1 MMRRCLLR
9 STVALTLVGIL
20 GSTAWAGH
28 KKKEDEPK
36 PQVLPLP
43 KELPRALSAETQSL
57 SFRVTPLL
65 KTGHLSSQIHDTLS
79 GLIRDVR
86 GGTIVKL
93 RAFVAG
99 VGDSR
104 RVDEMVGDMF
114 TDRKL
119 PLPVLTIV
127 QVGALGDDAAA
138 VVMEAVVSERKQV
151 NPGGLAFL
159 AGQTGSSLDEALA
172 KIGANAKS
180 VGLTSDDVLRATCF
194 TDRLTDYA
202 AGQKA
207 MNTAFPQASI
217 NLMQALRDPANSES
231 TCEAVARLSPGSA
244 HAESNDPRVAF
255 VTEPHIVFTG
265 LQLSFGT
272 YLDDADSALSH
283 LQRDVEAVHADIRNT
298 VSINAFSLDPAAVS
312 ALEKT
317 MPKFKLPAN
326 TLTVQPVEGLPSLD
340 AALGMEAILA
350 PAGTSS
356 ASTSSIGVRAST
368 RP

>member
-1 MMRRCLLR
+1 MIRRCLLR
-9 STVALTLVGIL
+9 SAVGLILVAIL
-20 GSTAWAGH
+20 ASTAWAGH
-28 KKKEDEPK
+28 KRKEDEPK

-43 KELPRALSAETQSL
+43 KELPRALSAETQYL
-57 SFRVTPLL
+57 SFRVSPLL
-65 KTGHLSSQIHDTLS
+65 KTGHLTSQIRDTLS
-79 GLIRDVR
+79 GLIRDAHS
-86 GGTIVKL
+86 GTIIKL

-104 RVDEMVGDMF
+104 RVDEIVGDMF
-114 TDRKL
+114 TDHKL

-138 VVMEAVVSERKQV
+138 VVMEAVISERKQLDP
-151 NPGGLAFL
+151 NGLAFL
-159 AGQTGSSLDEALA
+159 TGQTGSSLDEALA
-172 KIGANAKS
+172 KISATAKS
-180 VGLTSDDVLRATCF
+180 AGLAPDDVLRATCF
-194 TDRLTDYA
+194 TARLTDYA
-202 AGQKA
+202 AGQRA
-207 MNTAFPQASI
+207 MAAAFPLASI
-217 NLMQALRDPANSES
+217 NLMQALRDPADSRS
-231 TCEAVARLSPGSA
+231 SCEAVGRLSPGSGR
-244 HAESNDPRVAF
+244 AEHNDPRVAF
-255 VTEPHIVFTG
+255 VTEPQIVFTG

-272 YLDDADSALSH
+272 YLDDADSALSR

-298 VSINAFSLDPAAVS
+298 VSINAFSIDPAAVS

-350 PAGTSS
+350 PGGAPS
-356 ASTSSIGVRAST
+356 ASTKSIEVRAST